1 MNVSDLLWREGL
13 RRGLRHKTIKTYI
26 FAVEKFLR
34 IYQLEP
40 HQITKEHVE
49 RYFIQLIRWNRAGS
63 TIAVHFHALRFFYTQ
78 VLGKRLMINVPSIKV
93 TKRLPTFLTQEETV
107 IFFQAIPNP
116 KHRLLVFLTYGSGF
130 RVAEVTSL
138 RVRDFDFMSG
148 YGWIRGGKGGRD
160 RMFIIP
166 QILIPQLQQWIS
178 QRKLQLDD
186 WLFSGWKQQHYS
198 DSSVRAIVERARRTA
213 KISKHITPHSLRHSF
228 ATHLLENGYSLIE
241 VSKLLG
247 HSRIETTMVYTHL
260 VNPKFA
266 RVHSPLDTLP
276 EKSN

>member
-1 MNVSDLLWREGL
+1 
-13 RRGLRHKTIKTYI
+13 
-26 FAVEKFLR
+26 
-34 IYQLEP
+34 
-40 HQITKEHVE
+40 
-49 RYFIQLIRWNRAGS
+49 
-63 TIAVHFHALRFFYTQ
+63 
-78 VLGKRLMINVPSIKV
+78 
-93 TKRLPTFLTQEETV
+93 
-107 IFFQAIPNP
+107 
-116 KHRLLVFLTYGSGF
+116 
-130 RVAEVTSL
+130 
-138 RVRDFDFMSG
+138 
-148 YGWIRGGKGGRD
+148 
-160 RMFIIP
+160 MFIIP

-260 VNPKFA
+260 ANPKFA
-266 RVHSPLDTLP
+266 RVQSPLDTLP